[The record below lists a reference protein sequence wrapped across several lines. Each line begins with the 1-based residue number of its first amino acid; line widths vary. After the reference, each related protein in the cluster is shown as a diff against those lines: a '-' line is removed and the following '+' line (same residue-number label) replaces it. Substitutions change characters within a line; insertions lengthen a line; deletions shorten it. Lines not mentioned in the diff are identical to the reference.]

1 VKRRSDALWRA
12 LIGAEVPAQL
22 TPAVFGGG
30 AAGRRARRDT
40 PMWSRARGSH
50 VWDVDGRR
58 YLDLVAGFGVAS
70 VGHANPRVVAAVRRQ
85 AARLLHGF
93 GDVHPHEARARLAAR
108 LARLAPWPDARVLWA
123 QSGSEAVELAWK
135 TAHLATGR
143 PGVLAF
149 EGGYHGDSGLALSHT
164 GWPALRTPFAPLLPA
179 RTVWGPYPDCKRCPL
194 SLRFPSCEIAC
205 AKEAFARADRRGA
218 RVGAVLVEPIQGRG
232 GQVVPPPGFLALL
245 RRETKRRGWLLI
257 ADEIYTGL
265 GRTGRRFAF
274 QHEGVVPDL
283 VCVGKTL
290 GGGMPIAA
298 VLGPAKVLSAWRRAG
313 AGPEAPVASTFLAHP
328 VACAAALAA
337 LDEIEKRK
345 LAARASR
352 MGRIVLRDLRAI
364 ARGRPRVFDVRGRGL
379 LVGIELAHPDGT
391 PDPALAS
398 AVVRAALARSLILLG
413 GGAHG
418 NVVSLSPAL
427 TLSASEWRQARSGIE
442 AALDDALGRLST
454 RGSTGS
460 RNVRVDSQQTRNHR
474 RKK

>member
-1 VKRRSDALWRA
+1 VTRRSDALWRKLVA
-12 LIGAEVPAQL
+12 SEPAAQL
-22 TPAVFGGG
+22 TPALFTD
-30 AAGRRARRDT
+30 RRARRAT
-40 PMWSRARGSH
+40 PMWARARGSH
-50 VWDVDGRR
+50 VWDADGRR
-58 YLDLVAGFGVAS
+58 YLDLSAGFGVAS

-93 GDVHPHEARARLAAR
+93 GDVHPHEMRARLAAR

-135 TAHLATGR
+135 TAYLATGR

-149 EGGYHGDSGLALSHT
+149 EGGYHGDSGTALSHT
-164 GWPALRTPFAPLLPA
+164 GWPELRTPFATLLPA

-205 AKEAFARADRRGA
+205 AREAFARADRRGA

-232 GQVVPPPGFLALL
+232 GQVVPPPGFLGLL
-245 RRETKRRGWLLI
+245 RRETRRRGWLLI

-274 QHEGVVPDL
+274 QHERVTPDL

-298 VLGPAKVLSAWRRAG
+298 VLGPARLLAAWKRVRTAG
-313 AGPEAPVASTFLAHP
+313 EAPVSGTFFAHP
-328 VACAAALAA
+328 LACAAALAA
-337 LDEIEKRK
+337 LDEIDRKR
-345 LAARASR
+345 LVARASR
-352 MGRIVLRDLRAI
+352 MGRIVLGDLRAL

-379 LVGIELAHPDGT
+379 LLGIELARLDGS
-391 PDPALAS
+391 PDPALAA
-398 AVVRAALARSLILLG
+398 AVVRAALARGLLLLG
-413 GGAHG
+413 GGVHG
-418 NVVSLSPAL
+418 NVICLSPPL
-427 TLSASEWRQARSGIE
+427 TISVPEWRRARQIIE

-454 RGSTGS
+454 IGS
-460 RNVRVDSQQTRNHR
+460 RVSRNAAVDSQQTRKHIRR